1 MNNNNMDIS
10 KLMTALSNMD
20 KKDLEKG
27 VSQLN
32 NILNSNDKQKIIEQ
46 LKNNMN
52 KQQGGINMDGD
63 MNDILQ
69 KFNNILEDKDMSNN
83 LKNILNNFSSSNS
96 SNNSSES
103 TDNNSTNTNN
113 INTDYNNDSSE
124 KKSNN
129 GIPEFDINTILK
141 IKKIMDS
148 LNTSN
153 KDDPRANLLLSL
165 KPYLNETKKD
175 KIDNYVKFL
184 QFAKIIEV
192 MNPLGGDEV
201 KDE

>member
-1 MNNNNMDIS
+1 
-10 KLMTALSNMD
+10 
-20 KKDLEKG
+20 
-27 VSQLN
+27 
-32 NILNSNDKQKIIEQ
+32 
-46 LKNNMN
+46 
-52 KQQGGINMDGD
+52 MDGD

-113 INTDYNNDSSE
+113 INTDYNNDSSD

-175 KIDNYVKFL
+175 KIDNYVNFL

>member
-1 MNNNNMDIS
+1 
-10 KLMTALSNMD
+10 
-20 KKDLEKG
+20 
-27 VSQLN
+27 
-32 NILNSNDKQKIIEQ
+32 
-46 LKNNMN
+46 
-52 KQQGGINMDGD
+52 MDGD
-63 MNDILQ
+63 MNDVFQ
-69 KFNNILEDKDMSNN
+69 KLNSILEDKDMSNN
-83 LKNILNNFSSSNS
+83 LKNILNNFSSSNT

-103 TDNNSTNTNN
+103 TNTTN

>member
-1 MNNNNMDIS
+1 
-10 KLMTALSNMD
+10 
-20 KKDLEKG
+20 
-27 VSQLN
+27 
-32 NILNSNDKQKIIEQ
+32 
-46 LKNNMN
+46 
-52 KQQGGINMDGD
+52 MDGD

-113 INTDYNNDSSE
+113 INTDYNNDSSD

-153 KDDPRANLLLSL
+153 KDDSRANLLLSL

>member
-1 MNNNNMDIS
+1 
-10 KLMTALSNMD
+10 
-20 KKDLEKG
+20 
-27 VSQLN
+27 
-32 NILNSNDKQKIIEQ
+32 
-46 LKNNMN
+46 
-52 KQQGGINMDGD
+52 MDGD

-153 KDDPRANLLLSL
+153 KDDPKLI
-165 KPYLNETKKD
+165 Y
-175 KIDNYVKFL
+175 YFL
-184 QFAKIIEV
+184 
-192 MNPLGGDEV
+192 
-201 KDE
+201 

>member
-1 MNNNNMDIS
+1 
-10 KLMTALSNMD
+10 
-20 KKDLEKG
+20 
-27 VSQLN
+27 
-32 NILNSNDKQKIIEQ
+32 
-46 LKNNMN
+46 
-52 KQQGGINMDGD
+52 MDGD

-83 LKNILNNFSSSNS
+83 LSNIINNFSSSNS

-103 TDNNSTNTNN
+103 TNTTN

-141 IKKIMDS
+141 IKKIMES

>member
-1 MNNNNMDIS
+1 
-10 KLMTALSNMD
+10 
-20 KKDLEKG
+20 
-27 VSQLN
+27 
-32 NILNSNDKQKIIEQ
+32 
-46 LKNNMN
+46 
-52 KQQGGINMDGD
+52 MDGD

-103 TDNNSTNTNN
+103 TNTTN

-141 IKKIMDS
+141 
-148 LNTSN
+148 LTYNN
-153 KDDPRANLLLSL
+153 KMVGFQEFDPYDGINIAYNKAIHDNKLGYFYYHKNYIDDLF
-165 KPYLNETKKD
+165 
-175 KIDNYVKFL
+175 NYVKTKLFINHVL
-184 QFAKIIEV
+184 SDINIKITKAKRLLIE
-192 MNPLGGDEV
+192 D
-201 KDE
+201 KT

>member
-1 MNNNNMDIS
+1 M
-10 KLMTALSNMD
+10 
-20 KKDLEKG
+20 
-27 VSQLN
+27 
-32 NILNSNDKQKIIEQ
+32 KI
-46 LKNNMN
+46 
-52 KQQGGINMDGD
+52 
-63 MNDILQ
+63 NDIEAYIKRSPQ
-69 KFNNILEDKDMSNN
+69 N
-83 LKNILNNFSSSNS
+83 LSQ
-96 SNNSSES
+96 
-103 TDNNSTNTNN
+103 
-113 INTDYNNDSSE
+113 
-124 KKSNN
+124 
-129 GIPEFDINTILK
+129 

>member
-1 MNNNNMDIS
+1 M
-10 KLMTALSNMD
+10 
-20 KKDLEKG
+20 
-27 VSQLN
+27 
-32 NILNSNDKQKIIEQ
+32 
-46 LKNNMN
+46 
-52 KQQGGINMDGD
+52 
-63 MNDILQ
+63 
-69 KFNNILEDKDMSNN
+69 
-83 LKNILNNFSSSNS
+83 KNILNNFSSSNS

-103 TDNNSTNTNN
+103 TNTTN

>member
-1 MNNNNMDIS
+1 
-10 KLMTALSNMD
+10 
-20 KKDLEKG
+20 
-27 VSQLN
+27 
-32 NILNSNDKQKIIEQ
+32 
-46 LKNNMN
+46 
-52 KQQGGINMDGD
+52 MDGD

-184 QFAKIIEV
+184 QFAKILEV
-192 MNPLGGDEV
+192 VM
-201 KDE
+201 K

>member
-1 MNNNNMDIS
+1 
-10 KLMTALSNMD
+10 
-20 KKDLEKG
+20 
-27 VSQLN
+27 
-32 NILNSNDKQKIIEQ
+32 
-46 LKNNMN
+46 
-52 KQQGGINMDGD
+52 MDGD

-103 TDNNSTNTNN
+103 TNTTN

-141 IKKIMDS
+141 IKK
-148 LNTSN
+148 
-153 KDDPRANLLLSL
+153 
-165 KPYLNETKKD
+165 
-175 KIDNYVKFL
+175 
-184 QFAKIIEV
+184 
-192 MNPLGGDEV
+192 
-201 KDE
+201 

>member
-1 MNNNNMDIS
+1 
-10 KLMTALSNMD
+10 
-20 KKDLEKG
+20 
-27 VSQLN
+27 
-32 NILNSNDKQKIIEQ
+32 
-46 LKNNMN
+46 
-52 KQQGGINMDGD
+52 MDGD
-63 MNDILQ
+63 MNDVFQ
-69 KFNNILEDKDMSNN
+69 KLNSILEDKDMSNN

-103 TDNNSTNTNN
+103 TNTTN

>member
-1 MNNNNMDIS
+1 
-10 KLMTALSNMD
+10 
-20 KKDLEKG
+20 
-27 VSQLN
+27 
-32 NILNSNDKQKIIEQ
+32 
-46 LKNNMN
+46 
-52 KQQGGINMDGD
+52 MDGD

-83 LKNILNNFSSSNS
+83 LKNILNNFSSSNTS
-96 SNNSSES
+96 TNSSES
-103 TDNNSTNTNN
+103 TNTTN